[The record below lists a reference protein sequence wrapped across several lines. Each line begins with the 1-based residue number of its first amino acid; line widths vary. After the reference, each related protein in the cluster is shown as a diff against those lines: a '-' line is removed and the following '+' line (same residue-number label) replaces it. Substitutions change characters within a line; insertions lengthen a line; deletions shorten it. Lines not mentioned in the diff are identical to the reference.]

1 MLKSLDGE
9 LMKEGFMTDM
19 LTFAP
24 AFASPDGGEA
34 IGAVRAI
41 SLARLNG
48 TRRRIAAALDGSG
61 QPERAQSLL
70 AFACGQGSPWR
81 PETGLALQF
90 LRSQAPQET
99 SNLQMAALQVAAAC
113 AGMGGAGSLEARIDA
128 PQWLYLDGWLTPVSG
143 DCRLTADGHSIRI
156 YSDLGETVFVASQ
169 HNGWSP
175 ADGPAGPWTAYA
187 SGGLAPRYVTAS
199 GLRHSVEGFP
209 WISDAPPLAA
219 VKRPDVGDPRIATIH
234 EGWLRILELTPAYA
248 AWVASAAA
256 GCLLLESSA
265 SCSAQSGS
273 SYDHP
278 GLIAIEPPDCPIFC
292 GEILVHECS
301 HQHFLIYGMVAPLVT
316 PGSTEM
322 AYSPIKRANRT
333 IDRVLTGG
341 HAVGNMIIYYAT
353 LRRGAKLDPASQERF
368 DRHCTW
374 FAADYRPS
382 LDRSESLTAA
392 GRTLWSSLCQTV
404 DRAMEN

>member
-1 MLKSLDGE
+1 MP
-9 LMKEGFMTDM
+9 DM
-19 LTFAP
+19 LAFAP

-34 IGAVRAI
+34 TGAVRAI

-48 TRRRIAAALDGSG
+48 TRRRIASALDSSG
-61 QPERAQSLL
+61 QPEGAQALL
-70 AFACGQGSPWR
+70 AFAAGRASAWR
-81 PETGLALQF
+81 PETGLAMQF
-90 LRSQAPQET
+90 LQSRATPEST
-99 SNLQMAALQVAAAC
+99 NLHMAALQLAAAC
-113 AGMGGAGSLEARIDA
+113 ASMGGAGSLDARIDA
-128 PQWLYLDGWLTPVSG
+128 PQWLYLNGWLAPVSG
-143 DCRLTADGHSIRI
+143 DCRLTADGRFIQI
-156 YSDLGETVFVASQ
+156 NSDLGGTTFCASERI
-169 HNGWSP
+169 GWSL
-175 ADGPAGPWTAYA
+175 ADGVTGPWTAYA
-187 SGGLAPRYVTAS
+187 SGGLAPRYVTAC

-209 WISDAPPLAA
+209 WISDAPPLA
-219 VKRPDVGDPRIATIH
+219 VVRQPDAADRRIATIH
-234 EGWLRILELTPAYA
+234 QGWLMILEVAPAYG
-248 AWVASAAA
+248 AWVASTAA
-256 GCLLLESSA
+256 GCLLLDSSA

-301 HQHFLIYGMVAPLVT
+301 HQHLLIYGMVAPLVT
-316 PGSTEM
+316 PGSTET

-353 LRRGAKLDPASQERF
+353 LRRGAKLDPASQQRF
-368 DRHCTW
+368 DRHCAW
-374 FAADYRPS
+374 FAEDYRPA

-392 GRTLWSSLCQTV
+392 GRALWNCLCQSV

>member
-1 MLKSLDGE
+1 MP
-9 LMKEGFMTDM
+9 DM

-24 AFASPDGGEA
+24 AFASPDGGDA

-61 QPERAQSLL
+61 QPERAQALL
-70 AFACGQGSPWR
+70 AFACGQGSAWR

-99 SNLQMAALQVAAAC
+99 SNLQMAALQMAAAC
-113 AGMGGAGSLEARIDA
+113 AGMGGAGSLDARIDA
-128 PQWLYLDGWLTPVSG
+128 PRWLYLDGWLTPVSG
-143 DCRLTADGHSIRI
+143 DCRMTADGRSIRI
-156 YSDLGETVFVASQ
+156 SSDPGETVFLASE

-175 ADGPAGPWTAYA
+175 ADNPTGPWTAYA

-209 WISDAPPLAA
+209 WISEAPPLAA
-219 VKRPDVGDPRIATIH
+219 VDRPDATDPRIATIH
-234 EGWLRILELTPAYA
+234 EGWLRILELTPAYG
-248 AWVASAAA
+248 AWVASTAA
-256 GCLLLESSA
+256 GCLLLDSSA

-278 GLIAIEPPDCPIFC
+278 GLIAIEPPSCPIFC

-301 HQHFLIYGMVAPLVT
+301 HQHLLVYGMVAPLVT
-316 PGSTEM
+316 PGSAET

-353 LRRGAKLDPASQERF
+353 LRRGSKLDAASQERF

-374 FAADYRPS
+374 FAEDYRPS

-392 GRTLWSSLCQTV
+392 GRALWASLCHTV

>member
-1 MLKSLDGE
+1 MP
-9 LMKEGFMTDM
+9 DM

-48 TRRRIAAALDGSG
+48 TRRRIAAALDSSG
-61 QPERAQSLL
+61 QPEGAQALL
-70 AFACGQGSPWR
+70 AFTAGQASAWR
-81 PETGLALQF
+81 PETGLAMQF
-90 LRSQAPQET
+90 LQSRATPEP
-99 SNLQMAALQVAAAC
+99 SNLHMAALQLAAAC

-128 PQWLYLDGWLTPVSG
+128 PRWLYLDGWLTPVSG
-143 DCRLTADGHSIRI
+143 DCSLTADGHSIRI
-156 YSDLGETVFVASQ
+156 NSDLGETEFLASGQ
-169 HNGWSP
+169 HGWSP
-175 ADGPAGPWTAYA
+175 SNGPAGPWTAYA
-187 SGGLAPRYVTAS
+187 SGGLAPRYVTSS

-219 VKRPDVGDPRIATIH
+219 VKRPASADPRIATIH

-248 AWVASAAA
+248 AWVASTAA
-256 GCLLLESSA
+256 GSLLLDSSA

-301 HQHFLIYGMVAPLVT
+301 HQHLLIYGMVAPLVT
-316 PGSTEM
+316 PGSTET
-322 AYSPIKRANRT
+322 AYSPIKRADRT

-374 FAADYRPS
+374 FAEDYRPS

-392 GRTLWSSLCQTV
+392 GRALWNSLCQTV